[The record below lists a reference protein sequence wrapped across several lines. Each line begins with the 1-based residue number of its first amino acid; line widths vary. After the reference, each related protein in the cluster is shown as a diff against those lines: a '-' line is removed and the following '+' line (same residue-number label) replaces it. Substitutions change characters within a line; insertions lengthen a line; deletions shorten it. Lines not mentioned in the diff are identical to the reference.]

1 MEKKK
6 ILCLFDYMA
15 TTGFATVSQNIVPRI
30 KKHFGEN
37 LELHICSINYFG
49 DTIYEEDGTII
60 FSAIKSA
67 PKKDDFGR
75 FGFLKILKDS
85 EEYDG
90 IFIIQD
96 LGVILPI
103 IEILKTIK
111 EEKKRENKRNFKSI
125 FYFPVDCSL
134 IRKQVEKL
142 EFFDTLITYTEFG
155 RNEVL
160 KLRPELKGKLK
171 VIPHGTDTKNF
182 HPIDLDEVA
191 NFRKEYFG
199 ANADK
204 FIIMN
209 LNRNQPRKD
218 IPNTIFG
225 FIEAK
230 KNWHKDSPKPFLY
243 LHCNPTDPMGHDLR
257 AVLLQT
263 DLVEWE
269 DYMFPSKEEENHG
282 SPLEKLNKIYNSADL
297 YVTTTLGEGWG
308 LGFTEASATRCP
320 IICPY
325 NSSFMEMSGNGDRAF
340 ILEESVPFVN
350 SIDNI
355 VRQQTNY
362 LEVSESILHVSGDLL
377 GKNEDLN
384 GLENS
389 TNRIDKAFEWAMKLK
404 WDEVCKSWYE
414 YFKTT
419 FGVNK

>member
-49 DTIYEEDGTII
+49 DPIYEENGTII

-85 EEYDG
+85 NEYDG

-96 LGVILPI
+96 LGVIIPI
-103 IEILKTIK
+103 IEILQSIK
-111 EEKKRENKRNFKSI
+111 DEKKRENKKNFKSI
-125 FYFPVDCSL
+125 FYFPVDCKL
-134 IRKQVEKL
+134 IRKQVEGL
-142 EFFDTLITYTEFG
+142 EFFDTLITYTEYG

-160 KLRPELKGKLK
+160 SLRPELKGKLK

-182 HPIDLDEVA
+182 YPIDLDEIPV
-191 NFRKEYFG
+191 FRKEYFG
-199 ANADK
+199 ENANK

-230 KNWHKDSPKPFLY
+230 KEWHKDAPKPFLY
-243 LHCNPTDPMGHDLR
+243 LHCNPKDPMGHDLR
-257 AVLLQT
+257 AILLQT
-263 DLVEWE
+263 DLIEGE
-269 DYMFPSKEEENHG
+269 DYMFPAKDEENHG
-282 SPLEKLNKIYNSADL
+282 SPLEKLNKIYNCVDL
-297 YVTTTLGEGWG
+297 YITTTLGEGWG
-308 LGFTEASATRCP
+308 LGFTEACATKLP

-325 NSSFMEMSGNGDRAF
+325 NSSFMEMSGNGSRAF
-340 ILEESVPFVN
+340 TLDESVPFAN

-362 LEVSESILHVSGDLL
+362 LEVSEAILHVSGDLL
-377 GKNEDLN
+377 NLNEELN
-384 GLENS
+384 GFEIVNNRTEN
-389 TNRIDKAFEWAMKLK
+389 AFGWARKLN
-404 WDEVCKSWYE
+404 WDSVCKSWYE
-414 YFKTT
+414 YFLST
-419 FGVNK
+419 FKVYK

>member
-134 IRKQVEKL
+134 IHKQVEKL

-155 RNEVL
+155 RKEVL
-160 KLRPELKGKLK
+160 RLRPELKGKLK
-171 VIPHGTDTKNF
+171 VIPHGTDTKSF
-182 HPIDLDEVA
+182 YPIEKEKIKD
-191 NFRKEYFG
+191 FRKYYFG
-199 ANADK
+199 DNADK

-225 FIEAK
+225 FIEARK
-230 KNWHKDSPKPFLY
+230 QWPKGVPHPFLY
-243 LHCNPTDPMGHDLR
+243 LHCNPSDPMGHDLR
-257 AVLLQT
+257 AVFLQT
-263 DLVEWE
+263 DLVEGE
-269 DYMFPSKEEENHG
+269 DYMFPSKDEENHG
-282 SPLEKLNKIYNSADL
+282 SPIEKLNKIYNSVDL
-297 YVTTTLGEGWG
+297 YITTTLGEGWG
-308 LGFTEASATRCP
+308 LPVTESAATKLP
-320 IICPY
+320 MICPY
-325 NSSFMEMSGNGDRAF
+325 NSSLMEMSGNGDRAF
-340 ILEESVPFVN
+340 ILEEFVPYVN

-362 LEVSESILHVSGDLL
+362 LEVSEAILLVSGDIMKL
-377 GKNEDLN
+377 NEDLN
-384 GLENS
+384 GYENCMKRV
-389 TNRIDKAFEWAMKLK
+389 NKAYDWALKLK
-404 WDEVCKSWYE
+404 WDEVCKSWNE
-414 YFKTT
+414 YFSST
-419 FGVNK
+419 FGVRK